1 MERTKSNSY
10 GPFFLVTS
18 LVGLCLLAAMV
29 FTIPPSETHLSWQG
43 PIVGSLFVLICLSGI
58 VAGISPSTCSGLIK
72 SATRDGRQTA
82 LTSSKQSEVK
92 ESKGHHPDCGRF
104 STHTFQFRGRTYC
117 AGCTGL
123 IVGAVASIFGTIG
136 YLTLRPQFEG
146 IGGMLFW
153 LGFLGVALGLLQH
166 NLPIVE
172 RSYTHLLLN
181 VVFVFGAFLLLVG
194 MMEMGSSLII
204 EAYFLVL
211 ALYWIL
217 TRVMLSQEEHQKTC
231 DECGRTACGFV

>member
-1 MERTKSNSY
+1 MERTKPSSY

-18 LVGLCLLAAMV
+18 LIGLCLLVAVA
-29 FTIPPSETHLSWQG
+29 FTISPSETYLPWQG
-43 PIVGSLFVLICLSGI
+43 PLVGSLFVLICLSGI
-58 VAGISPSTCSGLIK
+58 VAGISPSTCSSLIR

-82 LTSSKQSEVK
+82 LTSSKQSGVK
-92 ESKGHHPDCGRF
+92 ESKGHHPDCGSF

-136 YLTLRPQFEG
+136 YLALRPQFEE

-153 LGFLGVALGLLQH
+153 LGFLGVSLGLLQH
-166 NLPIVE
+166 NLPLVE
-172 RSYTHLLLN
+172 RNYTHLLLN
-181 VVFVFGAFLLLVG
+181 IVFVFGAFLLLVG
-194 MMEMGSSLII
+194 MMEMGGSLII
-204 EAYFLVL
+204 EGYFLVL

-217 TRVMLSQEEHQKTC
+217 TRVMLSQEEHRRIC
-231 DECGRTACGFV
+231 DECGRTGCGFV